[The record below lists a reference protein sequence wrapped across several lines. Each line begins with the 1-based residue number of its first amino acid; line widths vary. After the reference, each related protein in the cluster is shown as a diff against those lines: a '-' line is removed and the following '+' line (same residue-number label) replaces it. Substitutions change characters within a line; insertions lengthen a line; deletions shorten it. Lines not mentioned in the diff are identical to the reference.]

1 MQENIMKVI
10 LLTDVKG
17 QGKNGEIVNVSD
29 GYARNYLLPRKLAE
43 EATSQNL
50 NNARLKK
57 EAQEHKVE
65 VQLQQAKEK
74 AEELEKHGIVMKAK
88 SGSKGRLFG
97 AVTSQEIADAVK
109 EQTGLE
115 IDKKKIVLE
124 NPIKELGVHTV
135 QIKLYGGVSSKIQVK
150 IEEE

>member
-1 MQENIMKVI
+1 MKVI

-17 QGKNGEIVNVSD
+17 QGKKGEIVNVSD

-88 SGSKGRLFG
+88 SGSKVGSLAQSLPRR
-97 AVTSQEIADAVK
+97 
-109 EQTGLE
+109 
-115 IDKKKIVLE
+115 
-124 NPIKELGVHTV
+124 
-135 QIKLYGGVSSKIQVK
+135 
-150 IEEE
+150 